1 MTERR
6 TREIMATKKF
16 STSNAGLTIFYY
28 FDGNT
33 AVRQHN
39 EQDFRVYVLHPI
51 RGWEGTNVLF
61 RNPIAAA
68 TYAVRHIIPKQ
79 VRYTGC

>member
-6 TREIMATKKF
+6 TREIMAAKKF
-16 STSNAGLTIFYY
+16 STNNAGHTIFYY

-39 EQDFRVYVLHPI
+39 EQDFHVSVLHPI
-51 RGWEGTNVLF
+51 RGWEDTNVFF
-61 RNPIAAA
+61 RNPVAAA

-79 VRYTGC
+79 QRYTGR